1 MKAKIKQKSSNDLKK
16 DGESEW
22 IGSKR
27 KNYKNDV
34 NHNESAI
41 AFAAPTTTKK
51 NGWKVKN

>member
-41 AFAAPTTTKK
+41 AFAAPPTTEKS
-51 NGWKVKN
+51 GWKVKN